1 VLLIMKNRFNDSIQ
15 EELPSLWRFA
25 YRLTCSQ
32 DFAEDLVQRTVLR
45 GLEKQHQ
52 YQVGTKLR
60 SWLFAIMHSIWKN
73 ELRSTMIRK
82 NYAFSLKQEATE
94 HYDCVGESSQ
104 MLREVKEQVDLL
116 PEAQRTVLLLVSVE
130 GYSYK
135 EAAEILDIAVGTV
148 MSRLSRARMT
158 IGKHFIN
165 DEKSAKT
172 MTGVKNEN

>member
-1 VLLIMKNRFNDSIQ
+1 VLLNMKNSFNESLQ
-15 EELPSLWRFA
+15 EELPNLWRFA

-32 DFAEDLVQRTVLR
+32 DFAEDLVQRAVLR
-45 GLEKQHQ
+45 GIEKQHQ
-52 YQVGTKLR
+52 YKIGTQLR
-60 SWLFAIMHSIWKN
+60 SWLFSIMHSIWKN

-82 NYAFSLKQEATE
+82 SYAFSVTQEEAG
-94 HYDCVGESSQ
+94 HYECVGESSK
-104 MLREVKEQVDLL
+104 MLQEVREQVDLL

-135 EAAEILDIAVGTV
+135 EAAEILDVAVGTI

-158 IGKHFIN
+158 IGQHFIN

-172 MTGVKNEN
+172 ITGEKHEN